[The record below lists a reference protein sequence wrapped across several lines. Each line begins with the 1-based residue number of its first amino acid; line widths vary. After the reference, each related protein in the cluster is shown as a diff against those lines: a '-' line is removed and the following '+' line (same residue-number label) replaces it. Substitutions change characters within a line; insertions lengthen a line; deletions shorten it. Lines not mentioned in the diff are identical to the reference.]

1 MMYKITD
8 ELWINFNNVLTLAIR
23 NKDSVSRG
31 NHKVI
36 VIEFNSGQTA
46 QYNNVEEKE
55 IFDRLL
61 TLLNYYFIP

>member
-31 NHKVI
+31 KHKVI

-46 QYNNVEEKE
+46 QYNNIEEKE